1 MKKLIFIVTLGI
13 VFICLN
19 SCGGVYSI
27 ASGKADVAEI
37 SFVDDSAYDIS
48 VTVDNDSYQVK
59 TVKDKVYRR
68 DKKIKKTAEN
78 TISITPGKHKILVQ
92 NANGVKI
99 YEYNIFVS
107 ANEHKVIRL

>member
-1 MKKLIFIVTLGI
+1 MKKLIIIASLGLLL
-13 VFICLN
+13 CLN

-37 SFVDDSAYDIS
+37 SFVDDKSYS
-48 VTVDNDSYQVK
+48 VSVLVDDNTYLVN
-59 TVKDKVYRR
+59 TVKEKAYRR
-68 DKKIKKTAEN
+68 DKKITKTAEN
-78 TISITPGKHKILVQ
+78 TISVKPGKHKVVVKNSI
-92 NANGVKI
+92 GEKI

>member
-1 MKKLIFIVTLGI
+1 MKKLIIIASLGLLLL
-13 VFICLN
+13 CLN

-37 SFVDDSAYDIS
+37 SFVDDKSYS
-48 VTVDNDSYQVK
+48 VSVLVDDNTYLVN
-59 TVKDKVYRR
+59 TVKEKVYRR

-78 TISITPGKHKILVQ
+78 TISVKPGKHKVVVKNSI
-92 NANGVKI
+92 GEKI

-107 ANEHKVIRL
+107 VNEHKVIRL